1 MMRFV
6 FRASTLLALG
16 ALALPLR
23 ALQSHAQGSSKGMV
37 PQPLAAS
44 PLPFIKGFSATS
56 DVTMRIYAPAGRVRV
71 VVWQRDSVMVRGTMG
86 PKSSFFG
93 GGARTHI
100 KLGVESRVASDT
112 VLPSVDWEVTVPRN
126 ARLWIKMIDGALLA
140 SGTAGELEMYT
151 VRGSI
156 EVRDVSGVTSIESI
170 DAPVVVQRASGDV
183 RVRGSKGKV
192 MLTDVRGTMS
202 VATVSG
208 PVMLT
213 RIATEGRVE
222 TIGGN
227 VFVSEASLGGAA
239 LEIQT
244 HSGGI
249 SLSLDADR
257 APKLDLSSRAGPVQG
272 DKYAGNPKFG
282 QIIAR
287 SFKGIIQLRS
297 LYVTP

>member
-1 MMRFV
+1 MMRF
-6 FRASTLLALG
+6 AS
-16 ALALPLR
+16 ALALF
-23 ALQSHAQGSSKGMV
+23 AMASSASAQTSAKSTATNPATAM
-37 PQPLAAS
+37 
-44 PLPFIKGFSATS
+44 PFIKGFAATS
-56 DVTMRIYAPAGRVRV
+56 DVSMRIYAPAGRVRV
-71 VVWQRDSVMVRGTMG
+71 VVWQRDSVMVRGSMG
-86 PKSSFFG
+86 PTASFFG
-93 GGARTHI
+93 GGSRTHV
-100 KLGVESRVASDT
+100 KLGVESRIQSDT
-112 VLPSVDWEVTVPRN
+112 TLPTVDWEVTVPRN

-140 SGTAGELEMYT
+140 SGTTGELEMYT

-156 EVRDVSGVTSIESI
+156 EVRDVAGVTSIESI

-227 VFVSEASLGGAA
+227 VFVSEAALSGAA

-249 SLSLDADR
+249 TLSLDPAR
-257 APKLDLSSRAGPVQG
+257 APELDLSSRAGPVRG
-272 DKYAGNPKFG
+272 DKYKGHAKFG
-282 QIIAR
+282 QLLAR
-287 SFKGIIQLRS
+287 SFKGIIELRS
-297 LYVTP
+297 LYVMP

>member
-1 MMRFV
+1 MMRAMCRSRGRV
-6 FRASTLLALG
+6 LRVLTALLT
-16 ALALPLR
+16 
-23 ALQSHAQGSSKGMV
+23 
-37 PQPLAAS
+37 LAAGS
-44 PLPFIKGFSATS
+44 PAFAQVSAKSASPGSAAALPFIRGFNATS
-56 DVTMRIYAPAGRVRV
+56 DVSMRIYVPAGRVRV
-71 VVWQRDSVMVRGTMG
+71 VVWQRDSVMVRGNMG
-86 PKSSFFG
+86 PTASFFAG
-93 GGARTHI
+93 GSRTHV
-100 KLGVESRVASDT
+100 KLGVESRIATDT
-112 VLPSVDWEVTVPRN
+112 TLPSVDWEVTVPRN

-140 SGTAGELEMYT
+140 SGTTGELEMYT

-156 EVRDVSGVTSIESI
+156 EVRDVAGVTSIESI

-249 SLSLDADR
+249 TLSLDPAR
-257 APKLDLSSRAGPVQG
+257 APQLDLSSRAGPVRG
-272 DKYAGNPKFG
+272 DKYKGNAKFG
-282 QIIAR
+282 QLLAR
-287 SFKGIIQLRS
+287 SFKGIIEVRS